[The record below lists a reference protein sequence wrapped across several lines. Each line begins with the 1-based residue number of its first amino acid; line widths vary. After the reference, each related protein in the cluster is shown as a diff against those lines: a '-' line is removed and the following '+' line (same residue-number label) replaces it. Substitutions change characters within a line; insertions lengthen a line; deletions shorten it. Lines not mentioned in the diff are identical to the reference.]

1 MFRQVNTAQLAQFN
15 SDASCTLIQI
25 LQNAVKQDIQKQIAR
40 PKSKTFAPSGIRCK
54 RKSWFRLRGAEP
66 DKLSE
71 PDTVMDFTAVIG
83 TAIHKY
89 VQSKLSKV
97 LGAEWIEVE
106 DYLREFPIP
115 YKYSL
120 TKTEYETQVEIAD
133 PPIRFACD
141 GIIKIRGIYYL
152 LEIKSSDYESWRNL
166 SGPKEHHLDQIENYS
181 TILNIPHVLTLYVDR
196 LYGGMKAYEYTVSED
211 IMSSAKQSM
220 IYVQQMA
227 AACIAPERLPAGD
240 YMCSN
245 CEYKLKCKEW

>member
-1 MFRQVNTAQLAQFN
+1 MFRQVKTAQLAQFN

-66 DKLSE
+66 GKLPE
-71 PDTVMDFTAVIG
+71 PDTVMDFTAAIG

-97 LGAEWIEVE
+97 LGAEWVEVE

>member
-1 MFRQVNTAQLAQFN
+1 MFRQVKTAQLAQFN

-66 DKLSE
+66 DKLPE

-97 LGAEWIEVE
+97 LGAEWVEVE

-196 LYGGMKAYEYTVSED
+196 LYGGMKAYEYTVSEN
-211 IMSSAKQSM
+211 IMSSAKQGM
-220 IYVQQMA
+220 AYVQQMA

>member
-1 MFRQVNTAQLAQFN
+1 MFRQVKTAQLAQFN

-66 DKLSE
+66 DKLPE

-141 GIIKIRGIYYL
+141 GIIKIRGTYYL

-220 IYVQQMA
+220 AYVQQMA

>member
-25 LQNAVKQDIQKQIAR
+25 LQNAVKQDIQKRIAR

-66 DKLSE
+66 DKLPE
-71 PDTVMDFTAVIG
+71 PDTVMDFTAMIG

-97 LGAEWIEVE
+97 LGAEWVEVE

-220 IYVQQMA
+220 VYVQQMA